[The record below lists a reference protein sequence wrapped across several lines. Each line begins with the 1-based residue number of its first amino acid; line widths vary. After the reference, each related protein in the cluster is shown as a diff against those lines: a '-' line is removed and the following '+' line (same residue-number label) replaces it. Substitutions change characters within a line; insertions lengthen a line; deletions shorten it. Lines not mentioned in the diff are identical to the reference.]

1 MRFPVGPNSVSLG
14 LGYFKRVKLSHIV
27 GLSRSKIY
35 VCNLL
40 SCVKIIFDFS
50 VFLFFPNNFLF
61 FYFIQFAFL
70 HFHTSYFVNFFQQ
83 IFYYDSFILTL
94 TLKKTDT

>member
-1 MRFPVGPNSVSLG
+1 LVFHAAKYMYAICFHVSKSFL
-14 LGYFKRVKLSHIV
+14 I
-27 GLSRSKIY
+27 
-35 VCNLL
+35 
-40 SCVKIIFDFS
+40 
-50 VFLFFPNNFLF
+50 FLFFFCFFSFNLIFNSFPNNFLF

>member
-1 MRFPVGPNSVSLG
+1 MKNTKSENADDTKQNADGTKQNK
-14 LGYFKRVKLSHIV
+14 KRTRGICGSPWVPIL
-27 GLSRSKIY
+27 
-35 VCNLL
+35 
-40 SCVKIIFDFS
+40 
-50 VFLFFPNNFLF
+50 FPNNFLF

>member
-14 LGYFKRVKLSHIV
+14 LGYFERVKLSHIFQT
-27 GLSRSKIY
+27 I
-35 VCNLL
+35 
-40 SCVKIIFDFS
+40 
-50 VFLFFPNNFLF
+50 